1 MKNNKQIIAIMA
13 LSIAQGSSA
22 FMINTTPSPTTI
34 GRRPLFSA
42 DEKSSIETI
51 TADAAVT
58 DSIDQSAAEE
68 AAAES
73 DKLIMDIPPTPVAP
87 EKKKTPAPK
96 KKANAAHKE
105 GIFSPIVVAAGA
117 VLGPEQLNKVRAKV
131 ISIHSDLIKSF
142 VGTSDSAFGQAV
154 LRQLFKYVDTDNS
167 GYIDKE
173 ELSVALSLLGF
184 RWLKEKQV
192 NAIFERADVNKDG
205 MISLEEFMDEAP
217 RTLKTNL
224 VKLAKNNGGDM
235 GLLV

>member
-1 MKNNKQIIAIMA
+1 MNNKQTLLAIMA
-13 LSIAQGSSA
+13 LSAAHSSSA
-22 FMINTTPSPTTI
+22 FVTAPSSAI
-34 GRRPLFSA
+34 SHRSLLLFNA
-42 DEKSSIETI
+42 VENSSIDNTVD
-51 TADAAVT
+51 ADAAIT
-58 DSIDQSAAEE
+58 YSIEQSATE
-68 AAAES
+68 ASES
-73 DKLIMDIPPTPVAP
+73 SKLIMDIPPTQVAP
-87 EKKKTPAPK
+87 AKKTPK

-105 GIFSPIVVAAGA
+105 GIFSPIVVAAGT

-142 VGTSDSAFGQAV
+142 VGTSESAFGQTV
-154 LRQLFKYVDTDNS
+154 LQQLFKYVDTDRS

-184 RWLKEKQV
+184 KWLKEKQV
-192 NAIFERADVNKDG
+192 DAIFARADVNGDG

>member
-1 MKNNKQIIAIMA
+1 MKNNKQTTLIAIMA
-13 LSIAQGSSA
+13 LAAAHGSSA
-22 FMINTTPSPTTI
+22 FVTTPCRAISH
-34 GRRPLFSA
+34 RPLFNA
-42 DEKSSIETI
+42 DENSSMETI
-51 TADAAVT
+51 AADAVVT
-58 DSIDQSAAEE
+58 DSIDQS
-68 AAAES
+68 AAES

-87 EKKKTPAPK
+87 AKKKAPASK

-184 RWLKEKQV
+184 KWLKEKQV
-192 NAIFERADVNKDG
+192 NAIFERADTDKDG
-205 MISLEEFMDEAP
+205 TISLEEFMTEAP